1 MQAMRF
7 PILLTAFLFPFVLL
21 AELAPSAYEAM
32 QAKAP
37 EHLRIEVLRV
47 DVEPGEDSSQQKVH
61 VVAMAT
67 AVLRTATSLKPDE
80 IINILYTMNNRPA
93 GWAGPGEIPLLGEKD
108 ETVAYLTKTEAGDF
122 VPAAGRMSFSN
133 F

>member
-1 MQAMRF
+1 MRF
-7 PILLTAFLFPFVLL
+7 QILLTAFLFPLALL

-32 QAKAP
+32 QAKAT
-37 EHLRIEVLRV
+37 EYLRIEVLRV

-61 VVAMAT
+61 LVAMAM
-67 AVLRTATSLKPDE
+67 AVQRTATSLKPDE
-80 IINILYTMNNRPA
+80 IINILYTITNRPA
-93 GWAGPGEIPLLGEKD
+93 GWAGPGQIPLLAEKD
-108 ETVAYLTKTEAGDF
+108 QTVAYLTKTESGDF